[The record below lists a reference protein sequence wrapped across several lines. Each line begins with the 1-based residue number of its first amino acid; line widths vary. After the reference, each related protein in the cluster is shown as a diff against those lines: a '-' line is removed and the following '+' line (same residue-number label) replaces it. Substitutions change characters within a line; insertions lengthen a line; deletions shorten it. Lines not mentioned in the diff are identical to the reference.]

1 MFTRRS
7 DPLAFAAILLA
18 LVGCATPGPQIRS
31 EYDRSVDLMQYK
43 TFAFFSPLATDKE
56 GYQSVVSTYLK
67 AATQREL
74 EARGLHYDE
83 ASPQL
88 RVNFSAKLNEKL
100 RVEQATSPTIGMSVG
115 MGRGYYGYR
124 GGLYGSW
131 PLYTNET
138 QVRTYQEGTLNV
150 DVVDPARKALVWEG
164 VAVGKVTQ
172 KTLANLRPTID
183 TVIASIFANYPV
195 PAAGRVPAKP

>member
-131 PLYTNET
+131 PLYTSET
-138 QVRTYQEGTLNV
+138 RVSSYQEGTLNV
-150 DVVDPARKALVWEG
+150 DLVDAGIIDPTKVVRVALENAVSVASVLLLTEATMTEIPEARPERG
-164 VAVGKVTQ
+164 GE
-172 KTLANLRPTID
+172 PD
-183 TVIASIFANYPV
+183 MPM
-195 PAAGRVPAKP
+195 